1 MLPTPHLEEIIREQN
16 ERFVTQDPGI
26 ARDIDLE
33 YYRNTSRI
41 VVVSGVRRSG
51 KSTLLRQ
58 FAALYPSFLY
68 VNFDDD
74 RLMGFAVTDF
84 SALTL
89 VLSKM
94 SDETRV
100 IFIDEIQNI
109 PVWERFVRR
118 IHDEGY
124 KVFLTGS
131 NAHLLSAELGTHL
144 TGRYTQITL
153 YPFSFK
159 EVLRFRGISVDRMT
173 QKKRALILREFDRY
187 IDTGGFPEFLKTGDW
202 DVLKRTHDDILFRD
216 VIVRFGI
223 REVRTFRQLSQYL
236 FTNIA
241 NMVSYNALRKTLGI
255 RSVTS
260 VRDYLGFLREAY
272 LVFEI
277 FRYDYSLKKQHVN
290 EKKCYAVDNGMRNA
304 VAFRFSEDRGRLL
317 ENLVFIE
324 LSRRGA
330 PVYFFK
336 DSGECDFIIEDRGKI
351 ISAVQVCFNLVLENR
366 ERELSGLVKTMQ
378 AFHLDEG
385 VILTYNQEETI
396 LYEGVSIR
404 IEPAW
409 MWLLGVDKE

>member
-16 ERFVTQDPGI
+16 ERFVAQNPGI

-58 FAALYPSFLY
+58 FAALYPAFLY

-109 PVWERFVRR
+109 SGWERFVRR

-159 EVLRFRGISVDRMT
+159 EVLRFRGISIDHMT

-187 IDTGGFPEFLKTGDW
+187 IDTGGFPEFVKTGDW

-324 LSRRGA
+324 LSRRGES
-330 PVYFFK
+330 VYFFK

-396 LYEGVSIR
+396 LYEGVTIR

-409 MWLLGVDKE
+409 MWSLGVDME

>member
-1 MLPTPHLEEIIREQN
+1 MMPTPHLEEIIREQN
-16 ERFVTQDPGI
+16 ERFVAQDPGI
-26 ARDIDLE
+26 DRDIDLE
-33 YYRNTSRI
+33 RYRNTPQI
-41 VVVSGVRRSG
+41 VVISGVRRSG

-58 FAALYPSFLY
+58 FAVLYPAFLY

-84 SALTL
+84 SALML
-89 VLSKM
+89 VFSKM

-100 IFIDEIQNI
+100 IFIDEIQNV
-109 PVWERFVRR
+109 PGWERFVRR
-118 IHDEGY
+118 LRDEGY

-159 EVLRFRGISVDRMT
+159 EVLRFRGISIDRMT

-187 IDTGGFPEFLKTGDW
+187 IDTGGFPEFVKTGDW

-241 NMVSYNALRKTLGI
+241 NMVSYNALKKTLGI

-260 VRDYLGFLREAY
+260 VRDYLGFLREAF
-272 LVFEI
+272 LVFEL
-277 FRYDYSLKKQHVN
+277 FRYDCSLKKQYVT
-290 EKKCYAVDNGMRNA
+290 EKKCYVVDNGMRNA

-317 ENLVFIE
+317 ENMIFIE
-324 LSRRGA
+324 LSRRGES
-330 PVYFFK
+330 VYFFK

-385 VILTYNQEETI
+385 VILTNNQEETI
-396 LYEGVSIR
+396 LYEGFSIR

-409 MWLLGVDKE
+409 MWLLGLDKE

>member
-16 ERFVTQDPGI
+16 ERFVTQNPGI

-58 FAALYPSFLY
+58 FAALYPAFLY

-109 PVWERFVRR
+109 PGWERFVRR

-159 EVLRFRGISVDRMT
+159 EVLRFRGINIDCMT

-187 IDTGGFPEFLKTGDW
+187 IDTGGFPEFVKTGDW

-241 NMVSYNALRKTLGI
+241 NMVSYNALKKTLGI

-324 LSRRGA
+324 LSRRGES
-330 PVYFFK
+330 VYFFK

-366 ERELSGLVKTMQ
+366 ERELYGLAKTMQ

-409 MWLLGVDKE
+409 MWLLGVDQE

>member
-16 ERFVTQDPGI
+16 ERFVAQDPGI

-58 FAALYPSFLY
+58 FAALYPAFLY

-109 PVWERFVRR
+109 PGWERFVRR

-187 IDTGGFPEFLKTGDW
+187 IDTGGFPEFVKTGDW

-241 NMVSYNALRKTLGI
+241 NMVSYNALKKTLGI

-324 LSRRGA
+324 LSRRGES
-330 PVYFFK
+330 VYFFK